1 MEPLIDTLRPLLIGG
16 NPAVFVSLVD
26 APARAPLY
34 PDATQ
39 FIVATDKTTLQSH
52 YFDLTGDA
60 VLESEVSYR
69 GGLVELPEA
78 PVALTNDVTYVQ
90 SVSYL
95 VFIRGAIH
103 LDASLDYVRS
113 SYTHLR
119 EKAEAVIKVVV
130 SFPEGDLSA
139 ASVTSAAPMSVDA
152 ILADPW
158 LS

>member
-1 MEPLIDTLRPLLIGG
+1 MESLIDILKPLLIGS

-26 APARAPLY
+26 APSRAPLY

-52 YFDLTGDA
+52 YFQLNGDF

-78 PVALTNDVTYVQ
+78 TSVLINDEAYVQ
-90 SVSYL
+90 STQYI
-95 VFIRGAIH
+95 VFIRGAVH

-119 EKAEAVIKVVV
+119 EKADAVVKVVV
-130 SFPEGDLSA
+130 SFPEGNLSA
-139 ASVTSAAPMSVDA
+139 ASVISATPMSVDA

-158 LS
+158 LT